1 LAIEAVLTLPFLVV
15 RPFPSVDFHSHVYNA
30 WLSHLIEGGE
40 LPGLSVA
47 PAWTNAATDR
57 VVAVLLP
64 LLPLR
69 AVETLVL
76 IVLAHL
82 VVWSGF
88 LFCRALAGRG
98 CWESLPVL
106 AAVSLG
112 WSFHMGFTNW
122 LAAASLSLLAGTV
135 VLSRLPIAGQ
145 VAMGLPIVTLAAISN
160 PLPLAWIAA
169 AVLLVIS
176 LWRPLR
182 RPGFV
187 LAAAVAAVALAGLAL
202 RVSGRAI
209 YTDAQWATFSG
220 ADQLYVFDDKYRIFT
235 IGLVALWVWGS
246 HAWLRSVG
254 NRAVA
259 DPAFAVA
266 AFASACALLLPDS
279 AFFPGY
285 VVNASFLVQRHSL
298 FAAVAWTAV
307 ASRGGFSRWRLAAA
321 LLLLSGWLAV
331 LATDW
336 RTVSRLADAVAEAA
350 ARLPEGSR
358 VISAIRTS
366 RSRVGA
372 LNHALSRACVNRCFS
387 WGNYEPATGAFRV
400 RADHGNAFVVSR
412 VSEFAAIEGGRYRVP
427 DLPFPLWRIHP
438 CPHSPATM
446 CASLMTPGEVL
457 RLECLDPFSRPGKAH
472 AVERCTVEEQPE

>member
-1 LAIEAVLTLPFLVV
+1 MIPVTDAAGRDSPRCTAPVSGSSALELEHPLHASPPRRVRFALVLAIEAVLTLPFLVV

-169 AVLLVIS
+169 A
-176 LWRPLR
+176 
-182 RPGFV
+182 
-187 LAAAVAAVALAGLAL
+187 
-202 RVSGRAI
+202 
-209 YTDAQWATFSG
+209 
-220 ADQLYVFDDKYRIFT
+220 
-235 IGLVALWVWGS
+235 
-246 HAWLRSVG
+246 
-254 NRAVA
+254 
-259 DPAFAVA
+259 
-266 AFASACALLLPDS
+266 C
-279 AFFPGY
+279 
-285 VVNASFLVQRHSL
+285 
-298 FAAVAWTAV
+298 
-307 ASRGGFSRWRLAAA
+307 
-321 LLLLSGWLAV
+321 
-331 LATDW
+331 
-336 RTVSRLADAVAEAA
+336 
-350 ARLPEGSR
+350 
-358 VISAIRTS
+358 RTS
-366 RSRVGA
+366 PGCRPSLARSRDG
-372 LNHALSRACVNRCFS
+372 
-387 WGNYEPATGAFRV
+387 P
-400 RADHGNAFVVSR
+400 
-412 VSEFAAIEGGRYRVP
+412 
-427 DLPFPLWRIHP
+427 
-438 CPHSPATM
+438 
-446 CASLMTPGEVL
+446 
-457 RLECLDPFSRPGKAH
+457 
-472 AVERCTVEEQPE
+472 